1 MRCLCVCS
9 PAYGASR
16 DTLACRSDTSDCGV
30 QACDKGDGTCVL
42 MGGGEDMLTIFP
54 REATTSGEPYPFGLD
69 PVRPHTS
76 VYPVLTTPASCD
88 QWSVSCDQ
96 WSVSCDVHVRV
107 PQIWQVAENK
117 LVFTNS
123 YKMKMSVILGV
134 GQMLFGVILSIFNHM

>member
-1 MRCLCVCS
+1 M
-9 PAYGASR
+9 
-16 DTLACRSDTSDCGV
+16 
-30 QACDKGDGTCVL
+30 
-42 MGGGEDMLTIFP
+42 
-54 REATTSGEPYPFGLD
+54 TSGMCH
-69 PVRPHTS
+69 VTS
-76 VYPVLTTPASCD
+76 GMCHVTSGMCHVTSGVCHVTSGVSCD

-123 YKMKMSVILGV
+123 YKMKMSVLLGI